1 MAEKQQRLVLSII
14 DFLNQSITD
23 GTVKAD
29 DKESLEIAIQCI
41 GEAFGVD
48 PLNKQQV
55 ERLTVKPATLQNIFD
70 VYLKTM
76 NKVGAAS
83 QGTSASANAST
94 SQPKLPTADDKAKAE
109 KLKQAGN
116 SQMTAKKYDEAIAS
130 YNDAI
135 ALDPVNPIYYSNRA
149 AAHSSKGDHLS
160 AVGDAEKAISVDP
173 KYVKSYHRL
182 GHAQYALLDYKAAAD
197 AFERGLKIEP
207 NNVSLKTGLQSSK
220 SRIVDDDDDDD
231 DGPPPLTHDTDSTR
245 STDAGTGGLGGMADM
260 LRNTGGGGGG
270 GGGGMPDFA
279 SMMNN
284 PQMMAMAQQMAA
296 NGGLANLMQN
306 PALADMMGRVQ
317 SGNMPSMEEL
327 MANPSLRQLA
337 EQFGMGQGQ

>member
-1 MAEKQQRLVLSII
+1 MNRCLPRFVLEGPASVHRPASRMAEKQQRLVLSII

-48 PLNKQQV
+48 PSNKQQV
-55 ERLTVKPATLQNIFD
+55 ERLAVKPATLQNIFD

-83 QGTSASANAST
+83 QGTSASASAST
-94 SQPKLPTADDKAKAE
+94 SQPKPPTADDKVKAE

-116 SQMTAKKYDEAIAS
+116 SQMTAK
-130 YNDAI
+130 N
-135 ALDPVNPIYYSNRA
+135 
-149 AAHSSKGDHLS
+149 
-160 AVGDAEKAISVDP
+160 
-173 KYVKSYHRL
+173 
-182 GHAQYALLDYKAAAD
+182 
-197 AFERGLKIEP
+197 
-207 NNVSLKTGLQSSK
+207 
-220 SRIVDDDDDDD
+220 
-231 DGPPPLTHDTDSTR
+231 
-245 STDAGTGGLGGMADM
+245 
-260 LRNTGGGGGG
+260 
-270 GGGGMPDFA
+270 
-279 SMMNN
+279 MMNN

-296 NGGLANLMQN
+296 NGGFANLMQN

-317 SGNMPSMEEL
+317 SGNMPSMEEV

-337 EQFGMGQGQ
+337 EQFGELSNRKQSAKSEAEHSVARKANYRVY

>member
-94 SQPKLPTADDKAKAE
+94 SQPKLPTADDKARAE

-116 SQMTAKKYDEAIAS
+116 SQMTAKKYEEAIAS
-130 YNDAI
+130 YTEAI

-160 AVGDAEKAISVDP
+160 AVGDAENAITVDP
-173 KYVKSYHRL
+173 KYVKSYHR
-182 GHAQYALLDYKAAAD
+182 HAQYALLDYKAAAD

-220 SRIVDDDDDDD
+220 SRIVEDDND
-231 DGPPPLTHDTDSTR
+231 DGPPPLTRDTDSTR
-245 STDAGTGGLGGMADM
+245 STDAGAGGFGGMADM
-260 LRNTGGGGGG
+260 LRNMGG
-270 GGGGMPDFA
+270 GGGGMPDLA

-306 PALADMMGRVQ
+306 PALADMMSRVQ
-317 SGNMPSMEEL
+317 SGNMPSMEEI

-337 EQFGMGQGQ
+337 EQFGMGQ